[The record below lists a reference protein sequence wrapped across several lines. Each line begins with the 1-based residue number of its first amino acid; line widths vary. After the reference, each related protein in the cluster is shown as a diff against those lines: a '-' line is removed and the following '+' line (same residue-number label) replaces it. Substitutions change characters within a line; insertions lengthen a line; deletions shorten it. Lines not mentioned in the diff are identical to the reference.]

1 MSCERWPSF
10 WTRLGWLT
18 DRRHESRAVPDLTYL
33 DSIILGIVE
42 GLTEYL
48 PVSSTG
54 HLTIAEKLLGL
65 PVDDKAVTAYTA
77 IVQMGAIAATV
88 IYFFKDIVRLLG
100 AWFRGLLSA
109 QERTNHDYQ
118 LAWAVIVGSIPVGVV
133 GFLAKDLITG
143 GLRSLWV
150 VAAALILWSVV
161 MWVAERRH
169 TVLEQRDDQRG
180 EGQVTMRDGVVIGLV
195 QCFSLIP
202 GVSRSGATIS
212 AGLIKGLDRVT
223 ATRLSFFMAIPA
235 LTAAGLYE
243 LKDVDPKVV
252 GFGQLAVGIVIA
264 FFVAY
269 ASIAW
274 LLKFVAHHPITVF
287 VWYRVALGLVLCV
300 VLATNALSAT

>member
-1 MSCERWPSF
+1 MS
-10 WTRLGWLT
+10 T
-18 DRRHESRAVPDLTYL
+18 LTYL

-42 GLTEYL
+42 GLTEFL

-65 PVDDKAVTAYTA
+65 TVDDPAVTAYTA
-77 IVQMGAIAATV
+77 TIQFGAIAATIV
-88 IYFFKDIVRLLG
+88 YFFKDIVRLLG
-100 AWFRGLLSA
+100 AWLRGLRSA
-109 QERTNHDYQ
+109 QERSHHDYR
-118 LAWAVIVGSIPVGVV
+118 LAWAVILGSIPVGVV
-133 GFLAKDLITG
+133 GFLAKGVITG

-150 VAAALILWSVV
+150 VAAALILWSAV

-169 TVLEQRDDQRG
+169 GVLESRGVQRSEG
-180 EGQVTMRDGVVIGLV
+180 EVTMRDGLVIGLV

-212 AGLIKGLDRVT
+212 AGLINGLDRVT

-243 LKDVDPKVV
+243 LKDVNARVV
-252 GFGQLAVGIVIA
+252 GFGQIGVGIVIA
-264 FFVAY
+264 FVVAY

-274 LLKFVAHHPITVF
+274 LLRFVAHHPITTF
-287 VWYRVALGLVLCV
+287 VWYRVALGLVLFV
-300 VLATNALSAT
+300 VLGAGWLSAT